1 MELPLQRFIYH
12 LKDMQTFH
20 SDKRVANSC
29 QKSLIFFPT
38 ERNSGCQRIE
48 KYKQIDFHSFC
59 VCVCVLCVY
68 GWFMTI
74 SNATGL
80 ASHCKCYIKRMHMD
94 DFRRNYKQSMKSSL
108 VSFFRLEFTKRPTY
122 FAFRERK
129 RLFSLIILM
138 GIDIGFL

>member
-1 MELPLQRFIYH
+1 MSKIINIFSHRTEFRMP
-12 LKDMQTFH
+12 
-20 SDKRVANSC
+20 ANW
-29 QKSLIFFPT
+29 KI
-38 ERNSGCQRIE
+38 
-48 KYKQIDFHSFC
+48 QIDRFSFILC
-59 VCVCVLCVY
+59 VCVY

-80 ASHCKCYIKRMHMD
+80 ASHCKCYITRMHMD
-94 DFRRNYKQSMKSSL
+94 DFRRNNEQSMKSSL

-138 GIDIGFL
+138 GIDIGFLWWYRITSDALFLRLKWTQQFRLVSVR